1 MRIGLL
7 NNLRA
12 GRSADRVSQLLR
24 FLKGHPDIVT
34 VETDSALVVPEA
46 LSELA
51 RQDVELLAINGGD
64 GTVQHALTEI
74 LGHRAFEGRVPLIA
88 PLRGGRTNMTALDLG
103 AHRNP
108 VKGMAELI
116 AATREGT
123 LDERRVERQVLRVEY
138 GADRKFLYGMFFGG
152 GMIYKAIELNHRLFK
167 KNARSQGVVGATLVT
182 AGLVARAAMGK
193 TDGILEPNKVQ
204 ILLDGEP
211 VARGEFLMVIS
222 TSLQRLFA
230 GMRPFW
236 GTGPGGVRFTALAS
250 DAQNFKAAVPGLL
263 RGNPRRFVGESTGY
277 LSRNVKCAELRFDCG
292 FTVDGELVM
301 PEPGCVASLTADA
314 CVPFVRA

>member
-1 MRIGLL
+1 
-7 NNLRA
+7 
-12 GRSADRVSQLLR
+12 VSRLLR
-24 FLKGHPDIVT
+24 FLKGHPDVVT

-46 LSELA
+46 LAELA
-51 RQDVELLAINGGD
+51 RQEVELLAINGGD

-74 LGHRAFEGRVPLIA
+74 LGHRAFEGRVPLVA

-103 AHRNP
+103 ARRDP

-116 AATREGT
+116 ASAREGT

-138 GADRKFLYGMFFGG
+138 GPDRQFLYGMFFGG

-167 KNARSQGVVGATLVT
+167 KNARSQGVFGATLVT
-182 AGLVARAAMGK
+182 AGLVTRAAMGK
-193 TDGILEPNKVQ
+193 THGILEPNKVQ

-230 GMRPFW
+230 RMRPFW

-250 DAQNFKAAVPGLL
+250 DAQNLEFAVPGIL
-263 RGNPRRFVGESTGY
+263 RGNPRRFVGEDTGY

-292 FTVDGELVM
+292 FTVDGELVR
-301 PEPGCVASLTADA
+301 PNPGCVATLSADDGVA
-314 CVPFVRA
+314 FVRA

>member
-24 FLKGHPDIVT
+24 FLKGHPDVVT

-74 LGHRAFEGRVPLIA
+74 LGHRAFDGRVPLIA

-116 AATREGT
+116 AASREGT

-167 KNARSQGVVGATLVT
+167 KDARTQGVVGASLVT

-236 GTGPGGVRFTALAS
+236 GTGPGGVRFTAVAS
-250 DAQNFKAAVPGLL
+250 DAKNFKAAVPGIL
-263 RGNPRRFVGESTGY
+263 RGNPRRFVHEATGY

-301 PEPGCVASLTADA
+301 PDPGCVATLNGDE

>member
-7 NNLRA
+7 SNLRA
-12 GRSADRVSQLLR
+12 GRSTDRVSRLLR
-24 FLKGHPDIVT
+24 FLKGHPDVVS
-34 VETDSALVVPEA
+34 VETDSALAVPEA

-51 RQDVELLAINGGD
+51 RQEVELLAIHGGD

-74 LGHRAFEGRVPLIA
+74 LGQRAFEDRVPMIA

-103 AHRNP
+103 AHRDP
-108 VKGMAELI
+108 RRGMADLI

-123 LDERRVERQVLRVEY
+123 LDERLVKRQVLRVEY
-138 GADRKFLYGMFFGG
+138 GASRQRLYGMFFGG
-152 GMIYKAIELNHRLFK
+152 GMIYKAIEQNHRLFNK
-167 KNARSQGVVGATLVT
+167 AGRSQGVFGASLVT
-182 AGLVARAAMGK
+182 AGLVARAALGQ
-193 TDGILEPNKVQ
+193 TAGILEPNKVQ
-204 ILLDGEP
+204 VLLDGEP
-211 VARGEFLMVIS
+211 VARSEFLMVIS

-236 GTGPGGVRFTALAS
+236 GKGAGGVRFTALAS
-250 DAQNFKAAVPGLL
+250 DAENFKAAVPGIV
-263 RGNPRRFVGESTGY
+263 RGKPRAFVNEENGY

-301 PEPGCVASLTADA
+301 PDPGCVASLTADEG
-314 CVPFVRA
+314 VPFVRA